1 MPPKNNN
8 NSNKRFAT
16 LSDLNGR
23 NDREASPNKD
33 DQDPENFFTGGEKSG
48 LAVQNPMSGMGSGSG
63 SGASDGM
70 GTHLVNQILRHA
82 RENRPRPESDDEED
96 DENGSPQPQRN
107 PFQGRPRTLKDDGQ
121 SAGPSNSQAEE
132 SGSRETPEAESDDL
146 LGDFARQYALGRSM
160 PRVTRHITFW
170 RNGFTV
176 EDSDLYRYDDPAN
189 IPYLKSIEAGTAPIS
204 LLNVSPGQ
212 GVDVH
217 VERKTD
223 EEYVPPKPKPG
234 GYKGT
239 GRRLGSPVPG
249 DINSGSATPSGSSP
263 APAASSSASGSK
275 PAADSE
281 GEGDAVVQFRLGDG
295 SKRKHRF
302 NSSGSVQQLYD
313 FVDGLDPSR
322 TRDYVLQTTFPN
334 KELKDKEQSLKEAKV
349 VGAVVVQKWV

>member
-1 MPPKNNN
+1 MPPKN

-16 LSDLNGR
+16 LSDLNNQ
-23 NDREASPNKD
+23 NDRETSPSGRD

-48 LAVQNPMSGMGSGSG
+48 LAVQNPMSGSG
-63 SGASDGM
+63 SGAPGGM

-82 RENRPRPESDDEED
+82 RENKPRPDSDDEED
-96 DENGSPQPQRN
+96 DEERSPRPQRN
-107 PFQGRPRTLKDDGQ
+107 VFQGRPRSLKEDSQ
-121 SAGPSNSQAEE
+121 SAASSSSQAEG
-132 SGSRETPEAESDDL
+132 SGSRGDGEVAGDDL
-146 LGDFARQYALGRSM
+146 LGDFARQYALGRSL
-160 PRVTRHITFW
+160 PRVTRRITFW

-223 EEYVPPKPKPG
+223 EDYVPPKPKPG

-249 DINSGSATPSGSSP
+249 DISSRSVSPSGSSP
-263 APAASSSASGSK
+263 APAEVSSSSSAGGNK
-275 PAADSE
+275 PTADLE

-313 FVDGLDPSR
+313 FVDSLDPSR

-334 KELKDKEQSLKEAKV
+334 KELKDKEQNLKEAKV